1 MERFIEKIIS
11 ILEKKTIIK
20 NVFSVPKDSF
30 KTEKFQ
36 KEVENIQRYK
46 YHYISDIDSYI
57 EYFEKHFPEDF
68 KSTDEYSDLHNLIIN
83 APVCRFEDA
92 SLYEV
97 AYCKIL
103 MLLYVVQGYIEI
115 DYSKETL
122 SKYSNNYFRGQ
133 SNYSYGLLPSFYRDL
148 KYEGVINY
156 DSLDQIYKST
166 SFFNKYTKHIER
178 ISNINYSFLAFIQ
191 HAVAYSP
198 FLDFSEDLNIAL
210 IFATESEGK
219 NYNSYLQTDAGLY
232 SFHPHNTITSN
243 ENIDD
248 IIREHNVQYCSKKLN
263 YSSKIFG
270 KPILECGIDDFNV
283 ELYSFTS
290 PTNDRMKY
298 QKGVFLYFKKCVIVN
313 KELFFPYSC
322 GFITKSKIP
331 CKANLKKTSK
341 SSFAKEEIYNEIVA
355 NHPSLD
361 INHLMN
367 PYQAFSEY
375 TRR

>member
-36 KEVENIQRYK
+36 KEVDRIPRYK
-46 YHYISDIDSYI
+46 NQYISDIDSYI

-83 APVCRFEDA
+83 DPVCKFDDA

-115 DYSKETL
+115 DYSKEKI
-122 SKYSNNYFRGQ
+122 SKYSNSYFRGQ
-133 SNYSYGLLPSFYRDL
+133 SNYNYGLLPSLYRDL
-148 KYEGVINY
+148 KYDGVIDYNN
-156 DSLDQIYKST
+156 LDQLYKAT
-166 SFFNKYTKHIER
+166 PFFNKYSQHIEHV
-178 ISNINYSFLAFIQ
+178 SNINYSFLAFIQ

-210 IFATESEGK
+210 VFASTSEGK

-232 SFHPHNTITSN
+232 SFHPHETITLT
-243 ENIDD
+243 ENIDNT
-248 IIREHNVQYCSKKLN
+248 IREHNVQYCSKRLT
-263 YSSKIFG
+263 YTSKIFG
-270 KPILECGIDDFNV
+270 KPLLECDINDFNV

-322 GFITKSKIP
+322 GYITKSKIP
-331 CKANLKKTSK
+331 CKANSKKATVI
-341 SSFAKEEIYNEIVA
+341 SSCKEDIYNEIVSK
-355 NHPSLD
+355 NPSLD
-361 INHLMN
+361 ISHLMN

-375 TRR
+375 TR